1 MLHSVINVALILM
14 KTNKT
19 LIFIAGPTGIG
30 KTDFSIKIAK
40 ELNTEIISCDSRQF
54 YKELLIG
61 TSPPTKYQ
69 LKEVKHHFIHNKS
82 IHDQYNVG
90 LYEKDAIKV
99 INNLFNRKDH
109 LILVGGSG
117 LFADSIISGLDEFP
131 IIPEKIRTSV
141 RNLFKEEGIEYLQK
155 KIKKL
160 DPKYF
165 SEVDI
170 NNSMRLMR
178 ALEIIEHTGK
188 SFSSMR
194 SGKNKKR
201 KFKTSI
207 ISLECTRELLYQR
220 INKRVEKMIDDG
232 LEEEV
237 FKLKKFKN
245 LNTLN
250 TVGYKEFIDYFEGKI
265 SYMDAINKIKQNTRN
280 YAKRQITWFKKYT
293 DSKKVNISE
302 NLEIDYNNII

>member
-1 MLHSVINVALILM
+1 M

-117 LFADSIISGLDEFP
+117 LFADSIISGLDAVSY
-131 IIPEKIRTSV
+131 TH
-141 RNLFKEEGIEYLQK
+141 L
-155 KIKKL
+155 
-160 DPKYF
+160 
-165 SEVDI
+165 
-170 NNSMRLMR
+170 R
-178 ALEIIEHTGK
+178 AHET
-188 SFSSMR
+188 
-194 SGKNKKR
+194 
-201 KFKTSI
+201 
-207 ISLECTRELLYQR
+207 
-220 INKRVEKMIDDG
+220 
-232 LEEEV
+232 
-237 FKLKKFKN
+237 
-245 LNTLN
+245 
-250 TVGYKEFIDYFEGKI
+250 
-265 SYMDAINKIKQNTRN
+265 
-280 YAKRQITWFKKYT
+280 
-293 DSKKVNISE
+293 
-302 NLEIDYNNII
+302 